1 VLVRARWDFR
11 LYASEGIPA
20 RMSGQDTSTRES
32 GMTKRQLT
40 SPRHMHCR
48 IDQGGEVQ
56 CANG

>member
-1 VLVRARWDFR
+1 MLVRARWDFR

-20 RMSGQDTSTRES
+20 RMSGQGTSTRES

-48 IDQGGEVQ
+48 IDQGW
-56 CANG
+56 